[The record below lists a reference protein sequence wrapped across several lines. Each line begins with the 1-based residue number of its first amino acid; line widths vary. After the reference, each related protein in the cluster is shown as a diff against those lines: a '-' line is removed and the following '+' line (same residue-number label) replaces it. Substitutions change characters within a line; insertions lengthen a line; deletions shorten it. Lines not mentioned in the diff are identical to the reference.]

1 MSDPQT
7 NLEIEDVLSSIR
19 RLVSQE
25 ATLPYRRLM
34 ADSEPQPV
42 QDAPEEAEAPVPV
55 AAECLVLTPALRI
68 AVPEARVQD
77 APRQTPSQPTA
88 AATDL
93 GAELSRLEDTIA
105 ELEAAVADS
114 GDEFEPEEGESL
126 EFGEDEGFEPLP
138 ESFEDMVADAQE
150 VPGPDATG
158 SPRAED
164 PEYAGFEA
172 PGPDGAEE
180 APDAGFV
187 HTASPAPH
195 VEAPVSGPSR
205 LHLAQ
210 PDARVSRP
218 VIHRATPV
226 AAPPADTGS
235 RDLAGLDE
243 AALEALVADII
254 RKELQGRLG
263 ERITR
268 SVRKLVRQEIN
279 RALTSQDFD

>member
-34 ADSEPQPV
+34 ADSEPQPA
-42 QDAPEEAEAPVPV
+42 QDAPEEAEAPAPA

-68 AVPEARVQD
+68 AVLEARVQD
-77 APRQTPSQPTA
+77 APRQAPPQP
-88 AATDL
+88 ATDL

-138 ESFEDMVADAQE
+138 ESFEEMVADAQE
-150 VPGPDATG
+150 VPGADATG

-172 PGPDGAEE
+172 PGPDGGAA

-218 VIHRATPV
+218 VIHRAAPV

>member
-34 ADSEPQPV
+34 ADSEPQPA
-42 QDAPEEAEAPVPV
+42 QDAPEEAEAPAPV

-77 APRQTPSQPTA
+77 APRQAPPQP
-88 AATDL
+88 ATDL

-150 VPGPDATG
+150 VPGPDTTG

-172 PGPDGAEE
+172 PGPDGGAA

-218 VIHRATPV
+218 VIHRAAPV